1 MGEGSRVEA
10 KVVADAAEIGGSYKG
25 ELNVRSLILL
35 DKGRAE
41 GVLDAKTLAVREG
54 AQINGSINAGQA
66 AAGGHAH
73 TAAPPAGGI
82 LGRVILRDLAASLA
96 APSGGTAASRSG
108 GSRGSTIRALA
119 TSPSWPTR
127 ATCRAWP
134 PPGPRRSSWPP
145 R

>member
-1 MGEGSRVEA
+1 MEGDNLTVIDASCDVEGRLTGKDARILGKFKGEIALSGRLFMGEGSRVEA

-66 AAGGHAH
+66 AAGGHGHA
-73 TAAPPAGGI
+73 AAPPAGGI
-82 LGRVILRDLAASLA
+82 LAR
-96 APSGGTAASRSG
+96 
-108 GSRGSTIRALA
+108 
-119 TSPSWPTR
+119 
-127 ATCRAWP
+127 
-134 PPGPRRSSWPP
+134 
-145 R
+145 

>member
-1 MGEGSRVEA
+1 MEGDNLTVIDANCDVEGRLTGKDARILGKFKGEIALSGRLFMGEGSRVEA

-66 AAGGHAH
+66 AASHGQTPAGHGH
-73 TAAPPAGGI
+73 TAAAPAGGI
-82 LGRVILRDLAASLA
+82 LGR
-96 APSGGTAASRSG
+96 
-108 GSRGSTIRALA
+108 
-119 TSPSWPTR
+119 
-127 ATCRAWP
+127 
-134 PPGPRRSSWPP
+134 
-145 R
+145 

>member
-1 MGEGSRVEA
+1 MEPDTVTVIDASSDVEGKLTGKDARILGRFKGEIALSGRLFMGEGSRVEA

-66 AAGGHAH
+66 AAGGHGHA
-73 TAAPPAGGI
+73 AAPPAGGI
-82 LGRVILRDLAASLA
+82 LGR
-96 APSGGTAASRSG
+96 
-108 GSRGSTIRALA
+108 
-119 TSPSWPTR
+119 
-127 ATCRAWP
+127 
-134 PPGPRRSSWPP
+134 
-145 R
+145 